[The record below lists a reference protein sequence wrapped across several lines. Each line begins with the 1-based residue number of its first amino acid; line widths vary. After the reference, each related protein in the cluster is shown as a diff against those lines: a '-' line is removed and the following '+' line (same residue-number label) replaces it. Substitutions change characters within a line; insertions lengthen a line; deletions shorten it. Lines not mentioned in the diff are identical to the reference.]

1 MFCVEIFK
9 DVIDV
14 NGCFKGDIIGMLNL
28 YEASY
33 HSVEEESILDDAREF
48 TTKYLKET
56 LENIE
61 DQNIA
66 LFISHAL
73 VFPLHWMVP
82 RVETSWFIEVYP
94 KKVGMNPTVLELA
107 KLDFN
112 ILQAVHQEDMK
123 KASRYMID
131 L

>member
-56 LENIE
+56 LENVE
-61 DQNIA
+61 DQKYSIVHKSCIGFSTSLDGSTGGNK
-66 LFISHAL
+66 L
-73 VFPLHWMVP
+73 V
-82 RVETSWFIEVYP
+82 Y
-94 KKVGMNPTVLELA
+94 
-107 KLDFN
+107 
-112 ILQAVHQEDMK
+112 
-123 KASRYMID
+123 
-131 L
+131 